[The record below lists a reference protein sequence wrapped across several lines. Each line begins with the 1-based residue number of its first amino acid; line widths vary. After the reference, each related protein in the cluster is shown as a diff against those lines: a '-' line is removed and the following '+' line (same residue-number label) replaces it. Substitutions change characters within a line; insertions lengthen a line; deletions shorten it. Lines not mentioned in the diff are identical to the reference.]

1 MEKKESYRKD
11 LPHFQQPGQAYFVTW
26 CLHDSIPPK
35 ALERYS
41 NSLKNAKS
49 DIEIAKDNNANEAVI
64 VELKLKYHSVRRQ
77 YMKALDDLLH
87 LQTDFSTDL
96 SKDENTLILIDTLR
110 FWEGKRIENYAFCI
124 MPNHIHWVFRTFVKD
139 ENQEPVYLQDILQS
153 VKRFSA
159 NKLNQLG
166 GKTGTVW
173 QSESYDTT
181 IRDNNHLQRAIDYT
195 LNNPV
200 KAGLV
205 NEWTDWKGT
214 MLFGS
219 TGSDSMI

>member
-1 MEKKESYRKD
+1 MEKKESYRKN

-26 CLHDSIPPK
+26 CLHDAVPPK

-41 NSLKNAKS
+41 ICMKNANE
-49 DIEIAKDNNANEAVI
+49 IEIAKANNANETVI
-64 VELKLKYHSVRRQ
+64 IDLKQKYHNLRRQ

-87 LQTDFSTDL
+87 LQTDHSTDL
-96 SKDENTLILIDTLR
+96 SKTENTLILIDTLR
-110 FWEGKRIENYAFCI
+110 FWEEKKVENYAFCI
-124 MPNHIHWVFRTFVKD
+124 MPNHIHWVFRTFEKD
-139 ENQEPVYLQDILQS
+139 ENGKPVYLQDLLQS

-159 NKLNQLG
+159 NKLNKLS

-181 IRDNNHLQRAIDYT
+181 IRYNNHLQRAIEYT

-200 KAGLV
+200 KAGLAK
-205 NEWTDWKGT
+205 EWMDWKGT
-214 MLFGS
+214 MLL
-219 TGSDSMI
+219 

>member
-26 CLHDSIPPK
+26 CLHDSVPPK

-49 DIEIAKDNNANEAVI
+49 EIEIAKANNANGAVI

-77 YMKALDDLLH
+77 YMKVLDDLLH
-87 LQTDFSTDL
+87 LQTNFSTDL
-96 SKDENTLILIDTLR
+96 SKVENTLILIDTLR
-110 FWEGKRIENYAFCI
+110 FWERKRIENYAFCV

-139 ENQEPVYLQDILQS
+139 ENQELVYLQDILQS

-166 GKTGTVW
+166 GKAGTVW

-200 KAGLV
+200 KAGMV
-205 NEWTDWKGT
+205 KEWTDWKGT
-214 MLFGS
+214 MLF
-219 TGSDSMI
+219 